1 MGTLVQSP
9 HSQMGTLRPREGH
22 ALSQATQKLVAHA
35 RLGLGSPA
43 AHPGHLSFGG
53 LPVPGGASPF
63 VHSGET
69 LSKPPRWRNC
79 KWVVLPGHCSK
90 DP

>member
-43 AHPGHLSFGG
+43 AHPGHLLFGG

-69 LSKPPRWRNC
+69 LSKPPR
-79 KWVVLPGHCSK
+79 
-90 DP
+90 